1 MDHDFVNITY
11 FMVWWSFWHRY

>member
-11 FMVWWSFWHRY
+11 LMVCWSFWHRY